1 MERGLR
7 PRGEG
12 RVVLSPDQEMALRI
26 GKRRDQEPVLLEVMA
41 VAAGDDGLLFYA
53 FGDLFLS
60 DNISP
65 RFISGPPVSKDLLET
80 HGDKE
85 AKKEK
90 STPERFDSAPGT
102 FTLEME
108 RDPDLYRRA
117 KGKKRRKGW
126 KDEVRKVRRRT

>member
-7 PRGEG
+7 SRGEG
-12 RVVLSPDQEMALRI
+12 RVILSPDQEMAFRI
-26 GKRRDQEPVLLEVMA
+26 GRRRDQEPVLLEVMA

-60 DNISP
+60 DNIPP

-80 HGDKE
+80 RGDKE

-90 STPERFDSAPGT
+90 TIPGRFDSTPGT
-102 FTLEME
+102 FTMEME

-117 KGKKRRKGW
+117 KGKKRKGW
-126 KDEVRKVRRRT
+126 KDDVRRVRRRT